1 MGTSPRKKDSGEG
14 GVAVEYG
21 PVKALHAIAER
32 IGLIDIVNQAAPK
45 RNGLPVGEL
54 VFIMAA
60 NRVLDPRPKYTIP
73 DWYQRT
79 YLPELVGVDLPLDS
93 AYQTLTRCLDY
104 LTDDVQMEIEMALAA
119 SFMES
124 FHLKPESFIYDVTS
138 TFVEGEGGAE
148 ILQYGYSR
156 DHRPDC
162 RQVNYSLCVTM
173 HPTVPLFHQAFP
185 GNTVDS
191 KTVKETMV
199 RFKDKLGLGGC
210 LVVDRGIVT
219 GANIVEIVD
228 ERKLD
233 LVGGLRMD
241 RRFRALALKTPLKSF
256 GKTFVLKDEALQAKE
271 FSIEIGGKD
280 RRCILYYSEDKAERD
295 RKSRDICLA
304 KVRDGMDEIA
314 SSLSRKGAGRKPTRN
329 GVEGRIAVLLEKYHC
344 ERLIEWRLVGGRGG
358 RRLKWELNQAVLKEE
373 EILDGRY
380 WLVTTLDASPKE
392 VLEIYRSRDGVERA
406 FRITKETIKIRP
418 IWNRTEEHIKAHL
431 FVCFIAYLLYSLL
444 EIKARKQ
451 IAGITGVKMLDKLKI
466 LTRRAERDIDTGEVE
481 EVLSGMVDES

>member
-1 MGTSPRKKDSGEG
+1 
-14 GVAVEYG
+14 
-21 PVKALHAIAER
+21 VKALHALAER
-32 IGLIDIVNQAAPK
+32 IGLMDIVNQAAPK

-60 NRVLDPRPKYTIP
+60 NRILDPRPKYTVP

-79 YLPELVGVDLPLDS
+79 YLPEILGIDLPPDS

-119 SFMES
+119 RVMEA

-138 TFVEGEGGAE
+138 TFVEGEGEAD
-148 ILQYGYSR
+148 ILQFGYSR

-173 HPTVPLFHQAFP
+173 NPTVPLFHQAFP

-199 RFKDKLGLGGC
+199 RFKDMLGLDGC

-219 GANIVEIVD
+219 SANIVEIVD

-241 RRFRALALKTPLKSF
+241 KRFRALALKTPLKSF
-256 GKTFVLKDEALQAKE
+256 GKAFTVKDEVLQAKE
-271 FSIEIGGKD
+271 FRIEIGGRD
-280 RRCILYYSEDKAERD
+280 RRCILYYSKDKADRD
-295 RKSRDICLA
+295 KKSRDIRLA
-304 KVRDGMDEIA
+304 KVREEMDAVA
-314 SSLSRKGAGRKPTRN
+314 SSLSREGRGRRPTRN
-329 GVEGRIAVLLEKYHC
+329 GVEGRIALLLEKHHC

-358 RRLKWELNQAVLKEE
+358 RRLKWEVNKDALREE

-380 WLVTTLDASPKE
+380 WLVTTLDVSPKE
-392 VLEIYRSRDGVERA
+392 VLEIYRSRDAVERA

-444 EIKARKQ
+444 EIQARKSV
-451 IAGITGVKMLDKLKI
+451 AGITGTKALDKLRI
-466 LTRRAERDIDTGEVE
+466 LTKKTGRVFDTAGARE
-481 EVLSGMVDES
+481 LLTDLVDES

>member
-1 MGTSPRKKDSGEG
+1 MGTSPGKKNGGEG

-21 PVKALHAIAER
+21 TVKALHAIAER
-32 IGLIDIVNQAAPK
+32 IGLIEIINQAAPK

-54 VFIMAA
+54 AFIMAA
-60 NRVLDPRPKYTIP
+60 NRLLDPRPKYTIP
-73 DWYQRT
+73 EWYQRT
-79 YLPELVGVDLPLDS
+79 YLPEFLGIDLPLDS

-104 LTDDVQMEIEMALAA
+104 LTDDVQADIEMVLAGRV
-119 SFMES
+119 MEA

-173 HPTVPLFHQAFP
+173 HPTVPLFHEAFP

-199 RFKDKLGLGGC
+199 RFRDQLELDGC

-219 GANIVEIVD
+219 SANIVEIVD

-233 LVGGLRMD
+233 LVGGLRMGM
-241 RRFRALALKTPLKSF
+241 RFRALALDATLKSF
-256 GKTFVLKDEALQAKE
+256 GKKFALKDEVLQAKE
-271 FSIEIGGKD
+271 FSVEIGGND
-280 RRCILYYSEDKAERD
+280 RRCILYYSKDKSERD
-295 RKSRDICLA
+295 LKSREIRL
-304 KVRDGMDEIA
+304 VRAREGLEEIA
-314 SSLSRKGAGRKPTRN
+314 SSLSREGRGRRPTKN
-329 GVEGRIAVLLEKYHC
+329 GIEGRIVLLLEKSHC
-344 ERLIEWRLVGGRGG
+344 EKLIDWRLVGGRGG
-358 RRLKWELNQAVLKEE
+358 RRLKWELNEAALKEE

-380 WLVTTLDASPKE
+380 WLMTTLDASPKE
-392 VLEIYRSRDGVERA
+392 VLEIYRSRDAVERA

-418 IWNRTEEHIKAHL
+418 IWNRTEEHVKAHL

-444 EIKARKQ
+444 EIQARKSM
-451 IAGITGVKMLDKLKI
+451 AGITGTKALDKLRI
-466 LTRRAERDIDTGEVE
+466 LTKKTGRVFDTAGAKE
-481 EVLSGMVDES
+481 LLADLVDES

>member
-1 MGTSPRKKDSGEG
+1 VRTSPRKKDSGEG
-14 GVAVEYG
+14 GVSVEYG
-21 PVKALHAIAER
+21 TVKALHAIAER
-32 IGLIDIVNQAAPK
+32 IGLIDMVNRAAPK

-104 LTDDVQMEIEMALAA
+104 LTDDVQMDIEIALAA
-119 SFMES
+119 RVIES
-124 FHLKPESFIYDVTS
+124 FHLEPESFIYDVTS

-173 HPTVPLFHQAFP
+173 EPTVPLFHQAFP

-199 RFKDKLGLGGC
+199 RFKDMLGLDGC

-219 GANIVEIVD
+219 SANIVEIVD

-241 RRFRALALKTPLKSF
+241 KRFRALALKTTLKSF
-256 GKTFVLKDEALQAKE
+256 GKAFTLKDEVLQAKE
-271 FSIEIGGKD
+271 FGIEIGGRD
-280 RRCILYYSEDKAERD
+280 RRCLLYCSADKAERD
-295 RKSRDICLA
+295 RKSREMRLA
-304 KVRDGMDEIA
+304 KVREGMDAIA
-314 SSLSRKGAGRKPTRN
+314 SSLSREGRGRRPTKN
-329 GVEGRIAVLLEKYHC
+329 SVEGRIALLLEKYHC
-344 ERLIEWRLVGGRGG
+344 ERLIDWRLVGGRGG
-358 RRLKWELNQAVLKEE
+358 RRLKWELNQASLKEE

-380 WLVTTLDASPKE
+380 WLVTTLDDPPKE
-392 VLEIYRSRDGVERA
+392 VLEIYRSRDAVERA

-444 EIKARKQ
+444 EINARKQ
-451 IAGITGVKMLDKLKI
+451 IAGITGVRMLDKLRI
-466 LTRRAERDIDTGEVE
+466 LTKRAKRDIDTSETE
-481 EVLSGMVDES
+481 ELLSGMIDDS

>member
-1 MGTSPRKKDSGEG
+1 
-14 GVAVEYG
+14 
-21 PVKALHAIAER
+21 
-32 IGLIDIVNQAAPK
+32 LIDIVNRAAPK

-60 NRVLDPRPKYTIP
+60 NRILDPRPKYTIP

-79 YLPELVGVDLPLDS
+79 YLPEILGIDLPLDS

-119 SFMES
+119 RVMEA
-124 FHLKPESFIYDVTS
+124 FHLKPGSFIYDVTS
-138 TFVEGEGGAE
+138 TFVEGEGGAD

-173 HPTVPLFHQAFP
+173 KPTVPLFHQAFP

-199 RFKDKLGLGGC
+199 RFKDKLGLDGC

-219 GANIVEIVD
+219 SANIVEIVD

-241 RRFRALALKTPLKSF
+241 KRFRALALRTPLKSF
-256 GKTFVLKDEALQAKE
+256 GKAFTLKNEVLRAKE
-271 FSIEIGGKD
+271 FMVEIGGNG
-280 RRCILYYSEDKAERD
+280 RRCILYSSKDKAERD
-295 RKSRDICLA
+295 RKSREIRLA
-304 KVRDGMDEIA
+304 KARQGLSEIA
-314 SSLSRKGAGRKPTRN
+314 VSLTREGAGRKPTRN
-329 GVEGRIAVLLEKYHC
+329 GLERRIVLLLEKSHC
-344 ERLIEWRLVGGRGG
+344 ERLIDWRLVGGRGG
-358 RRLKWELNQAVLKEE
+358 RRLKWEVNESAIKEE

-380 WLVTTLDASPKE
+380 WLMTTLDVPPKE
-392 VLEIYRSRDGVERA
+392 ILETYRSRDAVERA

-418 IWNRTEEHIKAHL
+418 IWNRTEQHIKAHL

-444 EIKARKQ
+444 ELEARKQ
-451 IAGITGVKMLDKLKI
+451 IPGITGVKMLDKLKAMM
-466 LTRRAERDIDTGEVE
+466 TEAKRTIDTSEAEEFLSAMVE
-481 EVLSGMVDES
+481 RE